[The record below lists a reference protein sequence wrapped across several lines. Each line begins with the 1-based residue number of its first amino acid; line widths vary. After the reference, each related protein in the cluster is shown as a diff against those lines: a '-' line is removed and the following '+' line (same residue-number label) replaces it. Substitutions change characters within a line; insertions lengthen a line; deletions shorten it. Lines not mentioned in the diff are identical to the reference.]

1 MTIAQLNGGGRLCS
15 GVGSRNRLWN
25 TVAKANAS
33 RFSLQQSRIG
43 DGCAAFDSSCRLSL
57 EHSNCVSSLLTRRR
71 KHNFPVVYDQLN
83 SDCSVESVDTETR
96 LVLGE
101 ENGFTNSNKEHR
113 SEHKLII

>member
-25 TVAKANAS
+25 TVVKANAS

-43 DGCAAFDSSCRLSL
+43 DGCAAFDRSCRLSL